1 MEMVVEEEV
10 FHSGVEFE
18 FHGFEDFFVFFEIGS
33 QQNNNIVKTVQLGC
47 VASCVF
53 LKLMLVAE
61 GDLLDGELFGFEV
74 GL

>member
-10 FHSGVEFE
+10 LHSGVEFE
-18 FHGFEDFFVFFEIGS
+18 FHGFEDVFVFFELGS
-33 QQNNNIVKTVQLGC
+33 QQNNNLVETVQLRC
-47 VASCVF
+47 VASCV
-53 LKLMLVAE
+53 LVELMLVAE